1 MTEHSMKIIAAPG
14 EGVLEIRRSRFLAF
28 VRACGSRE
36 EAERLREHLRRD
48 HPKATHHVWAWRLL
62 EPGTAAVRERC
73 DDDGEPGGTAGRP
86 TLQALQ
92 ARAVVNALAVTVRYF
107 GGIKLG
113 AGGLTRAYGNAAN
126 AALSAAV
133 LEEHVPRVWLRV
145 RIPFPLLNVVEAQL
159 ARARIPVLARRFD
172 SSPELI
178 CEVPRASVA
187 DLELQL
193 REASGGQV
201 SLEELDPA
209 GGGPA

>member
-1 MTEHSMKIIAAPG
+1 MTGRSIKIVASPG

-28 VRACGSRE
+28 VHACDSRE
-36 EAERLREHLRRD
+36 EAERLLEHLRHA

-62 EPGTAAVRERC
+62 EPGTAAIRERC

-133 LEEHVPRVWLRV
+133 LQEHVPRVLLRV

-172 SSPELI
+172 PSPELV
-178 CEVPRASVA
+178 CEVSRASVA
-187 DLELQL
+187 DLELEL
-193 REASGGQV
+193 REVSGGQA
-201 SLEELDPA
+201 LLDELDPS
-209 GGGPA
+209 GGGLT